1 MAPTAIR
8 LARRGVDGAFSDVP
22 WIRLIGIA
30 LSCRF
35 ISLGSVCGDWS
46 RHEST
51 SSPARISE
59 RDIGHLPYHQC
70 CAPKPDGCGFPWFRL
85 VAGASI
91 DSGCHASPRE
101 VACHP
106 DCFLLFSWAAQT
118 TVSAGQ
124 SGRLSAAGLRPC
136 RSAGAI
142 TATPQRSG
150 SGRPARADSAIAST
164 SQTLCVPG
172 RGACKPPAG

>member
-30 LSCRF
+30 LSCGF

-59 RDIGHLPYHQC
+59 RDIGHLPYDQC

-85 VAGASI
+85 AAGASI

-101 VACHP
+101 VACHRTASCCSVGPPRPRCLP
-106 DCFLLFSWAAQT
+106 DRAKGCQWLVSERAALRAPSRQRHSG
-118 TVSAGQ
+118 VEGGDQPERIQQ
-124 SGRLSAAGLRPC
+124 SS
-136 RSAGAI
+136 I
-142 TATPQRSG
+142 
-150 SGRPARADSAIAST
+150 D
-164 SQTLCVPG
+164 
-172 RGACKPPAG
+172 